1 MPYSGRPATVRSHR
15 RGGPRRRLA
24 IAPWV
29 AIATVIALVGGG
41 LTVGYVYLIKGGC
54 SGEASA
60 TVVVTPRIESIMQS
74 LSQRWA
80 ETSPQVKGVCAKVDI
95 SAKDSAEV
103 ATALAGDWDTKTM
116 GATPDGWVPD
126 STAWVRRASVDA
138 DAERIMPD
146 LSPSLARSP
155 TVIAMPKEMAEAAG
169 MVAKPLTWKE
179 IIDKL
184 NAPDG
189 WKSYQH
195 AEWGPFK
202 VGLADPQVSTPGLL
216 ALMAI
221 SDTDDSG
228 DVDEAEQATL
238 LGLKKVIKLQVGTT
252 NEIFTGLTNAASQD
266 SEAALKYVSAF
277 PALEQDVLNYNL
289 KNPKVP
295 LQAVYPSDGV
305 AEADFPFLVLNAAWA
320 QPQRQEVA
328 TAFMRFARSATG
340 KAVFLDAGFR
350 DGNRAPGRDLTPAN
364 GVTSK
369 ITALPRAVLL
379 PESVQH
385 AAASWTAV
393 TRPTNVLLIFDCSG
407 SMAGKVRGTSKSR
420 LDLTKQA
427 AVNALALFDDEA
439 RVGVWSFSTAQSGK
453 DYREV
458 LKIGALGDGEGSTTH
473 RDALLR
479 SIDGLRPGGNTG
491 LYNTVWAAEQNVR
504 SSFQAGAVN
513 MVVLLTDGADDNN
526 ISNTIAFEKLLNDL
540 RGESADPAK
549 RIPVVTIGLGI
560 DSDSE
565 VLRQISGATQAPSF
579 SSPTSFDI
587 SQVLLSA
594 LFGRV

>member
-1 MPYSGRPATVRSHR
+1 MPYGRPATVRSHR

-24 IAPWV
+24 IAPWLV
-29 AIATVIALVGGG
+29 IATVVVLVGGG
-41 LTVGYVYLIKGGC
+41 LTAGYVYLIKGGC
-54 SGEASA
+54 TGEATA
-60 TVVVTPRIESIMQS
+60 TVVVTPRIETIMQS
-74 LSQRWA
+74 LSQRWQ
-80 ETSPQVKGVCAKVDI
+80 ETSPQVKGVCARVTV

-103 ATALAGDWDTKTM
+103 ANALAGEWDTKTQ
-116 GATPDGWVPD
+116 GEPPDAWVPD

-146 LSPSLARSP
+146 LQPSLARSP
-155 TVIAMPKEMAEAAG
+155 TVIAMPREMAQAAG
-169 MVAKPLTWKE
+169 MTGDPLTWKE

-184 NAPDG
+184 NVADG

-195 AEWGPFK
+195 AEWGQFK
-202 VGLADPQVSTPGLL
+202 VGLADPQVSTAGLL

-228 DVDEAEQATL
+228 DVDETEQATL

-252 NEIFTGLTNAASQD
+252 NEIFTGLTNAADQNAD
-266 SEAALKYVSAF
+266 VALKYVSAF
-277 PALEQDVLNYNL
+277 PALEQEVLSYNL

-295 LQAVYPSDGV
+295 LVAVYPKDGT
-305 AEADFPFLVLNAAWA
+305 AEADFPYLVLNAAWA
-320 QPQRQEVA
+320 QPQRQDVA
-328 TAFMRFARSATG
+328 TAFMRYVRSASG
-340 KAVFLDAGFR
+340 KASFLDAGFR
-350 DGNRAPGRDLTPAN
+350 DANRAPGKDLKPAN
-364 GVTSK
+364 GVTEK

-393 TRPTNVLLIFDCSG
+393 TRPTNVLLVFDCSG
-407 SMAGKVRGTSKSR
+407 SMAGKVKGTGKSR
-420 LDLTKQA
+420 MDLTKAA
-427 AVNALALFDDEA
+427 AVNALALFDDQA
-439 RVGVWSFSTAQSGK
+439 RVGVWSFSTSQQGK

-458 LKIGALGDGEGSTTH
+458 VPIGALGDANNATTQ
-473 RDALLR
+473 RDALLKA
-479 SIDGLRPGGNTG
+479 IDNLRPGGNTG
-491 LYNTVWAAEQNVR
+491 LYNTVWAAHQNVR
-504 SSFQAGAVN
+504 ASFQAGAVN

-526 ISNTIAFEKLLNDL
+526 IANTVSLDKLVNDL
-540 RGESADPAK
+540 KAQSADAGK

-560 DSDSE
+560 DSNSD
-565 VLRQISGATQAPSF
+565 VLRQISGATQAPTY